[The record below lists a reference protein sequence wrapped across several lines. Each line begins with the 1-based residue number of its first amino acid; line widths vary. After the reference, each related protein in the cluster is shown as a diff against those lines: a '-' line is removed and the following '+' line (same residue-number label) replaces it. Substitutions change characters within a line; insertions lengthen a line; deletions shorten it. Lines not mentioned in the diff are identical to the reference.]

1 MEVERAVIRERCT
14 DAVFERGEQYLSEG
28 RVGRLARFGERVT
41 AEVQSAKSDD
51 VTVDFGPEPFE
62 SACTCPYDGSGVCK
76 HVVAVLLAVSED
88 PPEDER
94 PQIEALLDDRSGDS
108 LRSFLLEEFTD
119 DPEMRDRFRARFEAE
134 SHSVSA
140 YRDDID
146 TLFEEATGE
155 SSVVTE
161 AIDFSRWFDRAE
173 RYRSYGRD
181 REAATVYRA
190 VTESIEENLDRIEGA
205 YGHYERTF
213 QRALDGYVDC
223 LQTAALSDSEFQA
236 AVSVLSERAEAAVG
250 PYSQRYRGAVATLTD
265 DQ

>member
-28 RVGRLARFGERVT
+28 RVGHLARFGERVT
-41 AEVQSAKSDD
+41 AEVQGAKSDD

-88 PPEDER
+88 PPEE
-94 PQIEALLDDRSGDS
+94 L
-108 LRSFLLEEFTD
+108 TD

-146 TLFEEATGE
+146 NLFEEATGE

-173 RYRSYGRD
+173 RYRSHGRD

-190 VTESIEENLDRIEGA
+190 VTESIEENIDRIEGA

-250 PYSQRYRGAVATLTD
+250 PYSQRYRGAIATLTD